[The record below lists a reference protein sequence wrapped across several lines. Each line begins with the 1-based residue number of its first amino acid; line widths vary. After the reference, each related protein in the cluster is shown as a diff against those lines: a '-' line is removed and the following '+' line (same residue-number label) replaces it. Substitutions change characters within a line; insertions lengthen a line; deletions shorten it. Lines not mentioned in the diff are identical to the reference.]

1 MAYNFQTLKEQF
13 STIENWLNEE
23 LSLLRTGKAT
33 PRILDKVQ
41 IDAYGSR
48 NDLRHMGSITVQDAR
63 TLYITPWD
71 TSLIGAIQKGID
83 AANLGV
89 SAVPDGSGV
98 RVIFP
103 ELTGERRTQM
113 VKLIG
118 IKLEE
123 ARISVRTEREKT
135 QNDILTKEKAGDLS
149 EDERFRAK
157 DELQRLVNDIHSRFE
172 ALAEKKRT
180 EITTL

>member
-1 MAYNFQTLKEQF
+1 MAYNFQSAKERF
-13 STIENWLNEE
+13 LSIEGWLNEE
-23 LSLLRTGKAT
+23 LSTLRTGKAT

-41 IDAYGSR
+41 IDAYGTRSE
-48 NDLRHMGSITVQDAR
+48 LKHMGSIAVQDAR

-71 TSLIGAIQKGID
+71 NSLIGAIQKGID

-89 SAVPDGSGV
+89 SSAPDGSGV

-103 ELTGERRTQM
+103 ELTGERRAQL

-118 IKLEE
+118 TKLEE
-123 ARISVRTEREKT
+123 ARISVRAEREKI
-135 QNDILTKEKAGDLS
+135 QNDILAKEKEGELS

-157 DELQRLVNDIHSRFE
+157 DELQHLVDETHSHFE
-172 ALAEKKRT
+172 TVAEKKRN